1 VASLV
6 TCNPQQVVDG
16 IQSDVMNDMMISA
29 VASGNELTK
38 MYVTLIDTHCLGEVI
53 PRPQASYID
62 KIPGAGPCKHLFWPL
77 KVNHQN
83 QHTPI

>member
-1 VASLV
+1 
-6 TCNPQQVVDG
+6 
-16 IQSDVMNDMMISA
+16 MNDMMISA

-62 KIPGAGPCKHLFWPL
+62 KIIGPLRSIIKISILLYKQYVPL
-77 KVNHQN
+77 VTLLASVGGQETCIYERIYD
-83 QHTPI
+83 QEA